1 MVTLVER
8 DKKQESSAEMQAR
21 ALENARESGE
31 FDKLPEFDNIPEIV
45 REIEMEG
52 RITKTNI
59 KIVEAPKEPPQE
71 KAFESSFNSM
81 ASDFPSQPKT
91 DELETLWPGVHT
103 HQEFLLPPASK
114 RTPSF
119 YIMLGFMGGAIASL
133 IVVWGYSLFA
143 NKLTSDTQKIA
154 NNIVVAKNPNAAIAQ
169 ESATV
174 ANTDP
179 NAAVVPISNTYEI
192 KSGDT
197 LVMIAMKNYK
207 KVTPRLLDEIV
218 RVNNLKNANRLRL
231 GEKIKLPTYT
241 PQSSKIAASKAASVN

>member
-1 MVTLVER
+1 MVTLAER
-8 DKKQESSAEMQAR
+8 QKKQESSTEVQLR
-21 ALENARESGE
+21 ALEAARASGE

-45 REIEMEG
+45 REIEKEG
-52 RITKTNI
+52 RVTKTNI

-71 KAFESSFNSM
+71 KGSDLSYGTGSL
-81 ASDFPSQPKT
+81 ASDFPAQPKT

-103 HQEFLLPPASK
+103 EFMMPVAPK
-114 RTPSF
+114 RNPSF
-119 YIMLGFMGGAIASL
+119 YVMLGFMGGAIASL

-143 NKLTSDTQKIA
+143 AKLTSDSGKL
-154 NNIVVAKNPNAAIAQ
+154 NSNIVVGNAPNGAVSQDNP
-169 ESATV
+169 TV
-174 ANTDP
+174 ANNDP

-241 PQSSKIAASKAASVN
+241 PQSSKIAASKAAAVN